1 MSLSFLVRGEQNQ
14 IACLCCSL
22 FFFFFFPQQNF
33 LEIRVSQ
40 LQAKNEMIQKRGTGN
55 SIFRVKVMKCKYWPF
70 AVRQS

>member
-1 MSLSFLVRGEQNQ
+1 MSLSFVVRGEQNQ

-22 FFFFFFPQQNF
+22 FFFFSPNRTSWKS
-33 LEIRVSQ
+33 EPHNSKE
-40 LQAKNEMIQKRGTGN
+40 KNEMIQKRGTGN